1 MLSTFFIRVFSI
13 LVIVT
18 SNSLSGNVYHYVIYS
33 VLIVVSFLQILC
45 VLFSLPFGIPYN
57 LLLEVGYLVSGN
69 GTEVNR
75 PVV

>member
-1 MLSTFFIRVFSI
+1 MYF
-13 LVIVT
+13 
-18 SNSLSGNVYHYVIYS
+18 
-33 VLIVVSFLQILC
+33 VLMVVSFFQILC
-45 VLFSLPFGIPYN
+45 VFFSLPFGMPYN